1 MITARPGI
9 AAAAALLAAA
19 CALGA
24 RAGTLKL
31 DKVLGG
37 GGRASDPVRWIFA
50 QASPGA
56 RDTPNPAPLPAATPE
71 AAPSWAATIF
81 PFVGSGEP
89 AGFAPARWGGSLAFE
104 YLTQS
109 AEGAHRRQSLVGSVN
124 LNASSYFWK
133 PWFAQVEGTV
143 TALVTGDKGDAI
155 DPANTR
161 SGFQPSTALSGGG
174 TVTVFPGSRFP
185 FLASFNST
193 DSRATGE
200 FTTSDY
206 RNTRATVRQ
215 TYRDPLGASTYVGS
229 FDYSAISSDA
239 FGRDTLA
246 QLDARYLGALD
257 PHRVDAVMNW
267 SRNRQE
273 GGAESDILRAYATHL
288 YTPTPDLWVNSLAN
302 FTESELSGAGAGQGF
317 TQRLGQ
323 VSSQAVW
330 RPEFDDRLAV
340 TGGGR
345 VFVNQFSR
353 SGPDATALSA
363 SVNAGASFALTE
375 EATLN
380 ASLSATHVD
389 VTGGGDPELIT
400 FESLGATYTS
410 RPFELGFANYSLSAS
425 VQGVHQSG
433 GPEETRTA
441 GSVQAD
447 QQLSRTF
454 AYGEAASLNLML
466 TQGGGV
472 IEDTFTGRTNTIRA
486 GASAGLRVVTSEA
499 SEAYFGASYS
509 GSDSSGGLNDRF
521 RLANLQA
528 SGQVRF
534 GAHDSLSANITA
546 QWVRSNRDIF
556 RAEEETRQ
564 VYGGISYQHTKVFGV
579 PRLRYLLSATFNEG
593 VLTTS
598 RLLGDIDAPRE
609 NVTQLIDSRLLYD
622 IGRLELRIGT
632 RLAKV
637 DGRDDLQWYLRAYRY
652 FGQY

>member
-1 MITARPGI
+1 M
-9 AAAAALLAAA
+9 
-19 CALGA
+19 
-24 RAGTLKL
+24 
-31 DKVLGG
+31 
-37 GGRASDPVRWIFA
+37 RWIFA

-56 RDTPNPAPLPAATPE
+56 RDAPSPAPPPAGAPE
-71 AAPSWAATIF
+71 PAPTWAATIF

-89 AGFAPARWGGSLAFE
+89 AGFAPARWGGTVAFE

-109 AEGAHRRQSLVGSVN
+109 LENARRRQLVVGAVN

-133 PWFAQVEGTV
+133 PWFAQVEGTI
-143 TALVTGDKGDAI
+143 TALVTGDKGDAVN
-155 DPANTR
+155 PANTR
-161 SGFQPSTALSGGG
+161 SGFLPSTALSGGG

-267 SRNRQE
+267 SRNRQD

-302 FTESELSGAGAGQGF
+302 FTESEFSGAGVGQGF

-353 SGPDATALSA
+353 SGPDATALTASA
-363 SVNAGASFALTE
+363 NAGASFALTD

-389 VTGGGDPELIT
+389 VTGAGDSELIT

-410 RPFELGFANYSLSAS
+410 RPFALGFADYSLSAS
-425 VQGVHQSG
+425 VLGAHQRG

-454 AYGEAASLNLML
+454 TFGGDASLNLLL

-472 IEDTFTGRTNTIRA
+472 VEDTFTGRTNTIRA
-486 GASAGLRVVTSEA
+486 GASAGLRVVTTES
-499 SEAYFGASYS
+499 SEAYLGASYS
-509 GSDSSGGLNDRF
+509 GSDSTGGLNDRF

-564 VYGGISYQHTKVFGV
+564 VYGGISYQHTRVFGI

-609 NVTQLIDSRLLYD
+609 NVTRLIDSRLLYD

-632 RLAKV
+632 RLATV
-637 DGRDDLQWYLRAYRY
+637 DGRDDLQWYLRVYRH

>member
-9 AAAAALLAAA
+9 AAAAALLAAS
-19 CALGA
+19 CAFGA
-24 RAGTLKL
+24 RAGALRL
-31 DKVLGG
+31 DKDFATH
-37 GGRASDPVRWIFA
+37 REASDPVRWIFA
-50 QASPGA
+50 QAPSGSPGS
-56 RDTPNPAPLPAATPE
+56 PNPAPPPPAAAE
-71 AAPSWAATIF
+71 VAPTWAATIF

-89 AGFAPARWGGSLAFE
+89 AGFAPARWGGSVAFE
-104 YLTQS
+104 YLSQS
-109 AEGAHRRQSLVGSVN
+109 IENARRRQLLVGAVN
-124 LNASSYFWK
+124 LSASSYFWK

-143 TALVTGDKGDAI
+143 TALVTGDKGDDF
-155 DPANTR
+155 DPANSH
-161 SGFQPSTALSGGG
+161 SGLRPSTALSGGG

-200 FTTSDY
+200 FSTSDY
-206 RNTRATVRQ
+206 RSTRATVRQ

-239 FGRDTLA
+239 FGRDTVA

-257 PHRVDAVMNW
+257 PHRLDAVMNW
-267 SRNRQE
+267 SRNRQD
-273 GGAESDILRAYATHL
+273 GGAESDILRAYASHL

-302 FTESELSGAGAGQGF
+302 FSESEFSGAGGGRGF

-323 VSSQAVW
+323 LSSQAVW

-345 VFVNQFSR
+345 VFANQFSR
-353 SGPDATALSA
+353 DGPDATAVSVSA
-363 SVNAGASFALTE
+363 NAGASFALTD

-389 VTGGGDPELIT
+389 ATGGGDPDLVT

-410 RPFELGFANYSLSAS
+410 RPFELGFAAYSVSAS
-425 VQGVHQSG
+425 AQGAHQTG
-433 GPEETRTA
+433 GPEEKRTS

-447 QQLSRTF
+447 QQLSRSF
-454 AYGEAASLNLML
+454 RFGETASLNLML

-486 GASAGLRVVTSEA
+486 GASAGLRVATRES

-509 GSDSSGGLNDRF
+509 GSDSTGGLDDRF

-546 QWVRSNRDIF
+546 QWVRSNRDVF
-556 RAEEETRQ
+556 GTQEQSRQ
-564 VYGGISYQHTKVFGV
+564 VYGGVSYQHTKVFGI

-609 NVTQLIDSRLLYD
+609 NVTQLLDSRLLYD

-637 DGRDDLQWYLRAYRY
+637 DGRDDLQWYLRVYRY